1 MMVTPATALVTG
13 GRRGIGR
20 AIAFALADAGF
31 AIALNDVV
39 ADGALEETLAGLA
52 ERGAASHFVQGDI
65 AQLESHGA
73 ILDAAEAALG
83 PIGCLVNNAGVQ
95 VAERVDLLETPPA
108 DFDRLIGVNLRGT
121 FFLTQAVA
129 RRMLAATGEGRSII
143 TIGSIN
149 AAMASLEKAPYCLS
163 KAGLSMSNQLFA
175 LRLAGHGIAV
185 FEIRP
190 GLIRTDMTA
199 PVRDAYGAAIA
210 DGLSPIPRWGEPE
223 DVAGAVSALATG
235 AMPFSTGGIY
245 NIDGGL
251 QLAKL

>member
-1 MMVTPATALVTG
+1 MMVAPRTALVTG
-13 GRRGIGR
+13 SRRGIGR

-31 AIALNDVV
+31 AVAINDIVQ
-39 ADGALEETLAGLA
+39 DGALKETLAGLDA
-52 ERGAASHFVQGDI
+52 RGATAHFVQADI
-65 AQLESHGA
+65 AQLESHA
-73 ILDAAEAALG
+73 AMLDAVEAALG

-95 VAERVDLLETPPA
+95 VPARVDLLETTPA
-108 DFDRLIGVNLRGT
+108 VFDHLIGVNLRGT

-129 RRMLAATGEGRSII
+129 KRMLAGEGEGRSII
-143 TIGSIN
+143 TISSTN

-163 KAGLSMSNQLFA
+163 KAGLSMSSQLFA
-175 LRLAGHGIAV
+175 LRLAADGIAV

-199 PVRDAYGAAIA
+199 MVRDTYSAAIA
-210 DGLSPIPRWGEPE
+210 DGLSPITRWGEPE
-223 DVAGAVSALATG
+223 DVARAVAALATG

-251 QLAKL
+251 QLARL

>member
-1 MMVTPATALVTG
+1 MTVTPRTALVTG

-39 ADGALEETLAGLA
+39 ADDALDETLAGLA
-52 ERGAASHFVQGDI
+52 QRGAPARFIEGDI
-65 AQLESHGA
+65 AQLESHA
-73 ILDAAEAALG
+73 AMLDAAEAVLG
-83 PIGCLVNNAGVQ
+83 RIGCLVNNAGVQ
-95 VAERVDLLETPPA
+95 VAKRVDLLETTPA

-129 RRMLAATGEGRSII
+129 RRMLAGEGLGRSII
-143 TIGSIN
+143 TIGSVN
-149 AAMASLEKAPYCLS
+149 AAMASLEKAPYCIS
-163 KAGLSMSNQLFA
+163 KLGLSMTSQLFA
-175 LRLAGHGIAV
+175 LRLAAHGIAV

-251 QLAKL
+251 QLARL